1 MESRKRNSGCF
12 CLLVVVVLF
21 GLFSSSLLFA
31 DMGAIYTHRDNVT
44 VSEPAQKAVILH
56 NGSEEILILET
67 DIKAS
72 AQTEIMRFIPF
83 PSEPKVSLAPEN
95 AIGEMGKL
103 VQAKNLQYISIY
115 HTKGGSGANSHPVA
129 EVVSRTKLGAHDIT
143 VVRINDAAH
152 FSKWVKDCF
161 KNKKGLQ
168 TGPELAQVAKT
179 AAEYTKDGIPYFVFD
194 FVMIGNDDKSVA
206 PVAFRFESKKVYYPL
221 RTSNT
226 IGGEGRIQLFFL
238 AIDYVEQPLNS
249 DFHPFFVS
257 DSQLVRFDYSTIAEV
272 KPEEANTVYPDAAAF
287 FGEMPIVLQAAEY
300 TGPLQFTK
308 DLNVFMITHY
318 DRSLYQAGGT
328 AQGQPVGPDGFAP
341 SLKYRLSGR
350 LDPFSNAE
358 NINVR
363 RKLLMEQMVN
373 CSVQLKS
380 VGRKVQFR
388 DGMSI
393 DKGAPVEISRI
404 ALGELN
410 RDVVSSTAFVT
421 RTKDKR
427 QVCELTLFNIV
438 KDKAGEKPR
447 LERAGSVLLSSRDIQ
462 GFSVVDGSVRI
473 ARLGGTTDIYRFQN
487 GELKLS
493 Q

>member
-1 MESRKRNSGCF
+1 MGCRKGNAGGF
-12 CLLVVVVLF
+12 CLFVVVVLLS
-21 GLFSSSLLFA
+21 LFSSSLLFA
-31 DMGAIYTHRDNVT
+31 DMGAIYIHKDNVT

-103 VQAKNLQYISIY
+103 VQAKNLQYISIH
-115 HTKGGSGANSHPVA
+115 HTKGGSGTKSQPVA
-129 EVVSRTKLGAHDIT
+129 EVVSKTKLGAHDLT

-152 FSKWVKDCF
+152 FSKWVQDYF
-161 KNKKGLQ
+161 KNKRGLQ
-168 TGPELAQVAKT
+168 AGPELAQVAKT

-194 FVMIGNDDKSVA
+194 FVTIGSDDKSVA

-226 IGGEGRIQLFFL
+226 IGGDGRIQLFFL
-238 AIDYVEQPLNS
+238 AIDYVGPPFNS
-249 DFHPFFVS
+249 DFHPLSVS
-257 DSQLVRFDYSTIAEV
+257 DPQFVRFDFSTLAEV
-272 KPEEANTVYPDAAAF
+272 QPAEANAIYPEAAAF
-287 FGEMPIVLQAAEY
+287 FQEMPIVLQAASY
-300 TGPLQFTK
+300 SGPLQFKK
-308 DLNVFMITHY
+308 DLSAFMITHY
-318 DRSLYQAGGT
+318 DRSLYQVGGT

-341 SLKYRLSGR
+341 ALEYRLSGR
-350 LDPFSNAE
+350 LNPISNAE
-358 NINVR
+358 NLDVR
-363 RKLLMEQMVN
+363 RKYLMEQMVN

-388 DGMSI
+388 DGKSI

-473 ARLGGTTDIYRFQN
+473 ARLGGTTDIYRLQN